1 MCQDVLLGTNNLFT
15 RTALTCTRAS
25 VRSVLWAMSSRVYIW
40 IGCVLVFEMV
50 FETMFEMMFVVMF
63 VVIVVRMFEK
73 MRFDMKMFDGG
84 NFGREI
90 IEKRDFD

>member
-1 MCQDVLLGTNNLFT
+1 
-15 RTALTCTRAS
+15 
-25 VRSVLWAMSSRVYIW
+25 
-40 IGCVLVFEMV
+40 MV

-73 MRFDMKMFDGG
+73 MRFNMKMFDGG